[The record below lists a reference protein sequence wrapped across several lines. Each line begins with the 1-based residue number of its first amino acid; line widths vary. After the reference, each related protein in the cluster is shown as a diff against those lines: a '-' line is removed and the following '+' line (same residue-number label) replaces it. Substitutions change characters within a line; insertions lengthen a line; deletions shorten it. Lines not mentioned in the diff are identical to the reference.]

1 MAYHHQHTRTLD
13 LKTPVRN
20 RYFYGKLLDVF
31 HFELEQSYFNA
42 KRWLLNRRVFGYG
55 VICGLDVRLSE
66 DRKGIIVLPG
76 IALDKWGRE
85 IIVPEPS
92 DSVPL
97 PSAASQETYSGEQ
110 RSHEE
115 ADFVHIVL
123 CFHECES
130 DPMPA
135 LAGTCDTDAL
145 CAPSTIREQYRVEIR
160 DGKAPEITTECSV
173 PDVISGGRI
182 NYPAL
187 AIQVTRACPELPDDP
202 CIPLANVRLPKEGM
216 VCHQDDIDITVRPI
230 VYTNDLL
237 FELILALMNEDQDY
251 PRGGKR

>member
-1 MAYHHQHTRTLD
+1 MVHHQHTQPME
-13 LKTPVRN
+13 LKTLVRN

-31 HFELEQSYFNA
+31 HFDLEQSYFNA

-66 DRKGIIVLPG
+66 DRQGVIILPG

-85 IIVPEPS
+85 IIVPQPS
-92 DSVPL
+92 APVPL
-97 PSAASQETYSGEQ
+97 ASTASQATYTGEQ
-110 RSHEE
+110 RYHEE
-115 ADFVHIVL
+115 ADFVHVVL

-130 DPMPA
+130 DPVPA
-135 LAGTCDTDAL
+135 LAGNCDTDAL
-145 CAPSTIREQYRVEIR
+145 CASSIIREQYSIAIK
-160 DGKAPEITTECSV
+160 DGKAPEIMTECSI

-187 AIQVTRACPELPDDP
+187 AIQVTRACPALPDDP

-216 VCHQDDIDITVRPI
+216 VCHPDDIDITVRPI

-237 FELILALMNEDQDY
+237 FELILALMNEEQNY
-251 PRGGKR
+251 PSGGKR